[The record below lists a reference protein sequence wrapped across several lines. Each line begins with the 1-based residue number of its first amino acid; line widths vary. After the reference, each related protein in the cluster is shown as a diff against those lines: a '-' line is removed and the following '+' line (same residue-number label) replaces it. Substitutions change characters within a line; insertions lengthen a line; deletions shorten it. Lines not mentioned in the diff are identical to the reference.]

1 MNWHVGTPLALFSG
15 METSIDAA
23 LDLIIEKARKDE
35 NLPESGLPT
44 LGALIDAYVSLV
56 LDATSHNVARSAR
69 ILDISRST
77 LYHHLA
83 WKGNPRRVSPF
94 RGASGTPS
102 QPCD

>member
-1 MNWHVGTPLALFSG
+1 
-15 METSIDAA
+15 METSIDFA
-23 LDLIIEKARKDE
+23 LGLIIEKARKGE

-44 LGALIDAYVSLV
+44 LGAMIDAYVGLV

-94 RGASGTPS
+94 QRASGS
-102 QPCD
+102 SNQRCD